1 MRRALH
7 AADSR
12 EPRARE
18 SAAPDSRGSGSAD
31 GRQHARGSGTA
42 CHAALVSIVS
52 HGGAMVQL
60 AAVQLSGNLRQMN
73 EKIAISLPA
82 GSGRPARAAENRAD
96 EMLLRSRIGQV
107 RPHPLRR
114 GRTGRNGPSN
124 SDAVRRRLGFRFGG
138 VRARLPA
145 WGYGGQWCG
154 RSWFVW

>member
-1 MRRALH
+1 M
-7 AADSR
+7 
-12 EPRARE
+12 
-18 SAAPDSRGSGSAD
+18 
-31 GRQHARGSGTA
+31 
-42 CHAALVSIVS
+42 
-52 HGGAMVQL
+52 QL

-114 GRTGRNGPSN
+114 GRTAKA
-124 SDAVRRRLGFRFGG
+124 DAVRRRLGFRFGG

>member
-7 AADSR
+7 AADS
-12 EPRARE
+12 RARE

-52 HGGAMVQL
+52 HGGRAMVQL

-107 RPHPLRR
+107 RLRPLRR
-114 GRTGRNGPSN
+114 GRTAKA
-124 SDAVRRRLGFRFGG
+124 DAVRRRLGFRLEACARDCLPG
-138 VRARLPA
+138 VM
-145 WGYGGQWCG
+145 GGQWCG